1 MSEARL
7 RSLLRHHPV
16 IAILR
21 GLPDDQ
27 LLPTVEALER
37 GGVRLVEVALRT
49 PDDLR
54 RVAQVAGA
62 FPALMVGAGTITSAS
77 LAETAVRHGATFLLT
92 PHVAE
97 DAVRAAAELGV
108 PIIPGA
114 FTPTEIQRCLTLGC
128 AAVKLFPAHLGGPEY
143 LRALRAPYP
152 DLPLIA
158 VGGVT
163 PGNLHDYLRAGAVGV
178 GMGGQLVPPSRLPDY
193 AAIQERA
200 RACALLPAPP
210 APDPVP

>member
-1 MSEARL
+1 MSEATL
-7 RSLLRHHPV
+7 RSFLHHHPV

-27 LLPTVEALER
+27 LLPTVQALAL
-37 GGVRLVEVALRT
+37 GGIRLVEIALRT

-54 RVAQVAGA
+54 QVAQVARA
-62 FPALMVGAGTITSAS
+62 FPALMIGAGTIISAA
-77 LAETAVRHGATFLLT
+77 LAEAAVRSGAAFLLT

-97 DAVRAAAELGV
+97 DAIQAASGLDV

-114 FTPTEIQRCLTLGC
+114 FTPTEIQRCMTLGC
-128 AAVKLFPAHLGGPEY
+128 TAVKLFPAHLGGPEY
-143 LRALRAPYP
+143 IRALRAPYP
-152 DLPLIA
+152 ALPLIA

-163 PGNLHDYLRAGAVGV
+163 PGNLHDYLRAGAIGV
-178 GMGGQLVPPSRLPDY
+178 GMGGQLVPSSRLPDY

-200 RACALLPAPP
+200 RACAFLPSPP
-210 APDPVP
+210 ASNPVP